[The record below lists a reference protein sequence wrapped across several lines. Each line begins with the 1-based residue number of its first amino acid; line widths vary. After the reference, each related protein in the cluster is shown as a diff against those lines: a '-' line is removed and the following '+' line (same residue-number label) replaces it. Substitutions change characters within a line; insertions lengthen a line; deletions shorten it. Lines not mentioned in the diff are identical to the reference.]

1 VLVGQR
7 DRRELFRIKMFEVK
21 RQVAILLELACALLL
36 VTGAAPAFAATAE
49 LAADVPAG
57 KWKALRLRG
66 LPQGASLA
74 VRVETSGPIMV
85 FFVHQEELKHF
96 PEKPVRPAFSGS
108 VERRLAFR
116 VSLPLAGDYYVILDN
131 RKSAADR
138 EVRVRIDAA
147 AARKPRPKEEPSKA
161 I

>member
-1 VLVGQR
+1 MLVGQR
-7 DRRELFRIKMFEVK
+7 DCGKLFRIKMFEMK
-21 RQVAILLELACALLL
+21 RQVAILLELACALVLL
-36 VTGAAPAFAATAE
+36 AGGAAALAASAQ
-49 LAADVPAG
+49 LVADVPAG
-57 KWKALRLRG
+57 NWKALRLRG

-74 VRVETSGPIMV
+74 VRVETSGPIVV
-85 FFVHQEELKHF
+85 FFVHQEELKRF
-96 PEKPVRPAFSGS
+96 PDKPVRPAFSGL

-131 RKSAADR
+131 RKNTADR

-147 AARKPRPKEEPSKA
+147 AARKSRPKEERPKA